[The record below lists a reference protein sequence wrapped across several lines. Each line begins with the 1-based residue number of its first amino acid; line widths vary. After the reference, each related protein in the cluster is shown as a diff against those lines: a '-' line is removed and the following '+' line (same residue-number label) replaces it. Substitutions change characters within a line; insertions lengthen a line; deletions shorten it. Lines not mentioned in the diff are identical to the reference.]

1 MFLCITPDM
10 FLCFNEEFT
19 LLHIFIDA
27 DSCPVKEE
35 VYRVAKRCELD
46 VTLVANTWMRIPND
60 PRITLEIVAAGPD
73 VADDWIVE
81 QIQENDIV
89 VTNDIP
95 LADRC
100 IKKGAC
106 AIKPT
111 GKIYTEESIGDALA
125 TRDLMTEL
133 RSAGVIT
140 GGPPPLKKCDRSLFL
155 QQLDNVIQSIRRKY
169 KLA

>member
-1 MFLCITPDM
+1 
-10 FLCFNEEFT
+10 